1 MSCAPRTASACRLL
15 ARACVGAALITAV
28 LAPGVAAG
36 GPAAAA
42 PLRPAQPDAQ
52 AETPSLAVAQVHAIA
67 RPRAVTQTRAV
78 ARAVARTQTRAVVQ
92 ARAVARAHAVT
103 LARTQAVAP
112 AAAVNAPAWLRE
124 INRYRQAAGLA
135 AVTAQAAWVT
145 GIKDHLRYMAKT
157 AATDMTGPYAS
168 QHTENPRSPY
178 YTRLGA
184 TEAGASD
191 LFKGAAGF
199 TSMNFITGWL
209 SSPFHAIG
217 MLRPALRQVA
227 FASRSGTGD
236 AGLDVISGLI
246 ATAPDPGPV
255 LFPGPGITTSLLT
268 YSGSEMPNPLQTCNW
283 SGRHQHGLPL
293 IALLP
298 APPGQHLTATLS
310 ASAGGT
316 ESTARGTICLVD
328 EDSYHS
334 TDPVYG
340 AAGAKILADDHAV
353 VLIPLHPLR
362 PGSYRVTIQQPG
374 RPAITWSFSAV

>member
-1 MSCAPRTASACRLL
+1 M
-15 ARACVGAALITAV
+15 ARA
-28 LAPGVAAG
+28 
-36 GPAAAA
+36 
-42 PLRPAQPDAQ
+42 Q
-52 AETPSLAVAQVHAIA
+52 AVA
-67 RPRAVTQTRAV
+67 
-78 ARAVARTQTRAVVQ
+78 Q
-92 ARAVARAHAVT
+92 ARAVAHTRAVA
-103 LARTQAVAP
+103 LAQGAARARVVAP

-124 INRYRQAAGLA
+124 INRYRLAAGLA
-135 AVTAQAAWVT
+135 AVTAQATWVT
-145 GIKDHLRYMAKT
+145 GIKDHLRYMAKST
-157 AATDMTGPYAS
+157 ATYMTGPYAS

-191 LFKGAAGF
+191 LFKGAVGF
-199 TSMNFITGWL
+199 TRMNFITGWL

-236 AGLDVISGLI
+236 AGLDVISGLV
-246 ATAPDPGPV
+246 AAAPDPAPV

-283 SGRHQHGLPL
+283 PGRHQYGLPL

-298 APPGQHLTATLS
+298 APPAQHLTATLRP
-310 ASAGGT
+310 SAGGT
-316 ESTARGTICLVD
+316 ESTGRGTICLVD
-328 EDSYHS
+328 EHSYHS

>member
-15 ARACVGAALITAV
+15 GRACAGAALIAAV

-36 GPAAAA
+36 DPAAAA
-42 PLRPAQPDAQ
+42 PLRPAQPDAL
-52 AETPSLAVAQVHAIA
+52 AKARSLAVAQVHAMA
-67 RPRAVTQTRAV
+67 RAQAVTQTRAV
-78 ARAVARTQTRAVVQ
+78 TQTQTRAVALAQ
-92 ARAVARAHAVT
+92 TPAVAGGR
-103 LARTQAVAP
+103 AVAP

-145 GIKDHLRYMAKT
+145 GIKDHLRYMART
-157 AATDMTGPYAS
+157 PATYMTGPYAS

-184 TEAGASD
+184 TEARASD
-191 LFKGAAGF
+191 LFKGAVGF
-199 TSMNFITGWL
+199 TRMNFVTGWL

-246 ATAPDPGPV
+246 AAAPDPGPV

-268 YSGSEMPNPLQTCNW
+268 YGGSEMPNPLQTCNW
-283 SGRHQHGLPL
+283 SGQHQHGLPL

-298 APPGQHLTATLS
+298 TPPGQHLTATLRP
-310 ASAGGT
+310 SAGRT

-328 EDSYHS
+328 EHSYHS
-334 TDPVYG
+334 IDPVYG
-340 AAGAKILADDHAV
+340 PAGAKILAADHAV

-362 PGSYRVTIQQPG
+362 PGSYRVTIQQAG